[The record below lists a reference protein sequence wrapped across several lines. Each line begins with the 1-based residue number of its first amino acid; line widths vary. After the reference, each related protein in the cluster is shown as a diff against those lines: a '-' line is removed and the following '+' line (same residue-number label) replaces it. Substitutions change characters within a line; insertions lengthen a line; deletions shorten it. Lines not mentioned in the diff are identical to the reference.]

1 MNNTKTVV
9 MTVVVVLTVIILV
22 LALRPSPATNT
33 KRFEML
39 ENRLGKLEQQIAKLD
54 TEPSDTDPVTGMK
67 KILIQKEDDNLE
79 ENDIDD
85 EVMVRLQSVE
95 DTIAQADISLSET
108 IAERVEEVVDEK
120 VDELEKKQNKKPSLE
135 VFADV
140 LELTDNQRSTVD
152 EQVWL
157 GQKEVRTI
165 LETPTTDGSILID
178 ELVDVL
184 AAGEAKHPDAGPG
197 FMKWLGRVISEKIPG
212 TETTYAAEIETVK
225 NNVRDVFRSEFTEEQ
240 YAKFESWGVDP
251 TEIKELND
259 NPWADFEERVKNRII
274 ELAK

>member
-9 MTVVVVLTVIILV
+9 MTVVVVLVVIILV
-22 LALRPSPATNT
+22 LALRPSPATNS

-39 ENRLGKLEQQIAKLD
+39 EHRLEKLEQQIADLD
-54 TEPSDTDPVTGMK
+54 TKTSDADPATGMK
-67 KILIQKEDDNLE
+67 KILIKTEAEKLEDE
-79 ENDIDD
+79 DIDD

-95 DTIAQADISLSET
+95 DTIAQADLTLSET

-135 VFADV
+135 VFAEV
-140 LELTDNQRSTVD
+140 LKLTDNQRRTVD

-157 GQKEVRTI
+157 GQKEVRSI
-165 LETPTTDGSILID
+165 LETPTADGSILIN
-178 ELVDVL
+178 ELVDVI
-184 AAGEAKHPDAGPG
+184 AYGEAKHPDSGPR

-212 TETTYAAEIETVK
+212 TETTYAAEIEIVK
-225 NNVRDVFRSEFTEEQ
+225 NNVRDVFRSEFTDEQ

-259 NPWADFEERVKNRII
+259 NPWADFEKRVVKRLK
-274 ELAK
+274 ELAE